1 MLFLSRIC
9 RISYVVGLLSQQSV
23 VLNIVEEEMKNST
36 CFAVACK
43 GLNGAI
49 HKNVYFH
56 ITKVFLIRIMPS
68 L

>member
-49 HKNVYFH
+49 HKNVYF
-56 ITKVFLIRIMPS
+56 I
-68 L
+68 